1 MLSICKGLSW
11 CAGVTSDA
19 FQCRQHE
26 YPLFS
31 WWRTTFQVMK
41 CRLCWEMQI
50 WPCGL
55 AWIYRSS
62 LLFACKHAVCKEAAW
77 SHMQGQV
84 LMSKLCTGWGCARP
98 SMPQASSPANT
109 PVSTLLNHGVNALN
123 ASGVLPAVLFAGLGV
138 LTLPKSAPESLYRHC
153 PKHKKCSGEQNAKLP
168 CKSNFWVITKTTV
181 LRKNIQQFWEVRFV
195 LYLCIFF
202 SVLCLR

>member
-11 CAGVTSDA
+11 CAGVTSGA

-31 WWRTTFQVMK
+31 WWRTTFQVLK

-55 AWIYRSS
+55 AWIYRLS

-84 LMSKLCTGWGCARP
+84 LMSKLCTGWGCASP

-109 PVSTLLNHGVNALN
+109 RFQLFLTMVWMLWMHLGYCQQCCLQDSVCSLCLNQ
-123 ASGVLPAVLFAGLGV
+123 LPNHCAGIV
-138 LTLPKSAPESLYRHC
+138 QSIR
-153 PKHKKCSGEQNAKLP
+153 
-168 CKSNFWVITKTTV
+168 
-181 LRKNIQQFWEVRFV
+181 
-195 LYLCIFF
+195 
-202 SVLCLR
+202 SVLVNKMPSCLASQTSES